1 MSNNLLIWRNGA
13 FSFLD
18 IKHPRLRKSKDQK
31 TKPFNQTL
39 TETMNTYDG
48 TNYVY
53 YESDDT
59 IMTEA
64 DMLKKFTAQ
73 ENINFLNKC

>member
-1 MSNNLLIWRNGA
+1 
-13 FSFLD
+13 
-18 IKHPRLRKSKDQK
+18 
-31 TKPFNQTL
+31 
-39 TETMNTYDG
+39 MNTYDG

-73 ENINFLNKC
+73 ENINIINWEIIIIVLFYLTYFIFTRKKI

>member
-1 MSNNLLIWRNGA
+1 
-13 FSFLD
+13 
-18 IKHPRLRKSKDQK
+18 
-31 TKPFNQTL
+31 
-39 TETMNTYDG
+39 MNTYDG